1 MSANVRVAQVA
12 ELPGVG
18 LEPPVTP
25 DQAGVGT
32 EPDRPP
38 SAPGLVVNEVAVA
51 HDAATMAATQSGKD
65 RYEIHMPRRGRLIVQ
80 G

>member
-18 LEPPVTP
+18 LEPPVAP

-32 EPDRPP
+32 EPDCPRF
-38 SAPGLVVNEVAVA
+38 APGLVVNEGAVA
-51 HDAATMAATQSGKD
+51 HDAATIAAIQSGKD
-65 RYEIHMPRRGRLIVQ
+65 RNAIHVPRRGRLTVQ

>member
-1 MSANVRVAQVA
+1 MSANVRAAQVA

-18 LEPPVTP
+18 LEPLVAP

-32 EPDRPP
+32 EPDCPWF
-38 SAPGLVVNEVAVA
+38 APGLDVNEGAVT
-51 HDAATMAATQSGKD
+51 HDAATIAAIQSGKD
-65 RYEIHMPRRGRLIVQ
+65 RNAIHVPRRGRLIVQ